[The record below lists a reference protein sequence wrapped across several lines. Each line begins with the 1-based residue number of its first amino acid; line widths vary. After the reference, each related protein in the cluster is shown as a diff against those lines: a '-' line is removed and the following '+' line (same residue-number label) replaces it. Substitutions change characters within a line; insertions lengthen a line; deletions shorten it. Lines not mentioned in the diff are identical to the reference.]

1 MTKLQSSLKLC
12 IEMVKDLEEFERSG
26 SKEAF
31 RKQLREE
38 FVRRSGAASLDE
50 ALVTA
55 MTSLVPLLH
64 QTCGPARKRI
74 GRSPKRRKPAP
85 NRLPLWECAKGGAPN
100 PLRRNSEPG
109 AANRWKRYFVR
120 HRSST

>member
-1 MTKLQSSLKLC
+1 MSKLQSSLDVA
-12 IEMVKDLEEFERSG
+12 IEMLRDLEEFERSG

-55 MTSLVPLLH
+55 MTSVVPLLG
-64 QTCGPARKRI
+64 QTSGPSRKHVAK
-74 GRSPKRRKPAP
+74 SPKPRKPAGY
-85 NRLPLWECAKGGAPN
+85 A
-100 PLRRNSEPG
+100 
-109 AANRWKRYFVR
+109 
-120 HRSST
+120 